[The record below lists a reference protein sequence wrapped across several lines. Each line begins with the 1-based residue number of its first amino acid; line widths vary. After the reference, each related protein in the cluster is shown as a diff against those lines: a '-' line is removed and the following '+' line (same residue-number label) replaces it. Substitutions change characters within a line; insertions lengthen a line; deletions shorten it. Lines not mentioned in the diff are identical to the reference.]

1 MNRNL
6 CRTNVNLLASLFV
19 ATVIGTPIYAQ
30 TIVTSGTVN
39 AADYSRTFA
48 PGAIITIFGSKLA
61 ASTAQAGSLPLPTSL
76 GGASV
81 SLASNGEQL
90 PLYYVSPGQINAQ
103 LPYDVGTG
111 PVSLLVTTAAG
122 KSNTDTI
129 TVSTQA
135 PKFFTL
141 DASGTGSAV
150 ATTPTNTVL
159 TSGSPAKPGDVV
171 TLWLNSMGPVNGSP
185 VAGQA
190 APGSAPGSQPFTLTT
205 TPVVTVNGTPG
216 IVQFAGLS
224 PGLVGLY
231 QINVEVP
238 FVGLTGPLIVQ
249 VATGTTTAQTSIT
262 IPFRQMGFYYSLLGG
277 QPVSGQTLN
286 AVAGTTSA
294 LALQQ
299 NDQLSW
305 GTSGFQAWTNAT
317 GLGSSYSI
325 SPGLAITL
333 YNGKTVVYDNNGLDT
348 GTYGTFY
355 NNTGGPSDSLKPG
368 LTDLYSMSNYFP
380 LVFAGY
386 LKLSQPTTVTQMVGY
401 FDILGSVTLPFDPA
415 NPYVKYRFNIWSMA
429 PGDLP
434 TQTTNFFTGN
444 IFSSDT
450 SAGTFAYSDTGVH
463 IVSSVAGNAPKDIYR
478 LSYTL
483 ATPITLPAGE
493 YWLSHDAS
501 VRTTPGVTSTSNS
514 VPERE
519 IREYISSQKVENKTY
534 RLNLFGQDMVMTN
547 SWTLPH
553 PVQIRP
559 SSPTEQH

>member
-1 MNRNL
+1 MNRNFG
-6 CRTNVNLLASLFV
+6 RNQINLLASLLV
-19 ATVIGTPIYAQ
+19 ATVIGTPSFAQ
-30 TIVTSGTVN
+30 TIAASGTVN
-39 AADYSRTFA
+39 AADYSRAFA
-48 PGAIITIFGSKLA
+48 PGAIITIFGANLA
-61 ASTAQAGSLPLPTSL
+61 ASTSQAGTLPLPTTM
-76 GGASV
+76 GGATV
-81 SLASNGEQL
+81 SLASNGEVL
-90 PLYYVSPGQINAQ
+90 PLFYVSPTQINAQ

-122 KSNTDTI
+122 KSNMDTI

-150 ATTPTNTVL
+150 ATTPTNSVL
-159 TSGSPAKPGDVV
+159 TSGNPAKPGDII
-171 TLWLNSMGPVNGSP
+171 TLWLNSMGPVSGSP

-190 APGSAPGSQPFTLTT
+190 APGATAGSQPYTLATA
-205 TPVVTVNGTPG
+205 PVVTVNGLPG

-224 PGLVGLY
+224 PGLAGLY
-231 QINVEVP
+231 QVNIQVP
-238 FVGLTGPLIVQ
+238 FVGLTGPLVIQ
-249 VATGTTTAQTSIT
+249 VKTGTTTAQSAVT

-305 GTSGFQAWTNAT
+305 GMSGYQAWTNAT
-317 GLGSSYSI
+317 GLGSSYSS

-333 YNGKTVVYDNNGLDT
+333 YNGKTFVYDNNGLDT

-386 LKLSQPTTVTQMVGY
+386 LKLSQPTTITQMVGY

-415 NPYVKYRFNIWSMA
+415 NPYVKYRFNVWSMA

-450 SAGTFAYSDTGVH
+450 SAGTFAYTDTGVH
-463 IVSSVAGNAPKDIYR
+463 IVSSGAGNAPKDIYR

-519 IREYISSQKVENKTY
+519 IREYISSQKIENKTY

-559 SSPTEQH
+559 SAPTEQH